1 MKRKLL
7 ALLPMVLLLAG
18 CSRIGDKTASV
29 SVAYGATA
37 VLALVLLITSGFVCK
52 KNKLFLFLFSAI
64 FVVNTGYYGLSVARD
79 LQWALMAN
87 RVAYFGSAFLP
98 MAMLLIL
105 LKTARVRWRWWLPVA
120 LTAVALGVFL
130 VAASPGI
137 SDIYYAQVSFRVVNG
152 VGTLEKVYGPWH
164 VLFLFYL
171 LVYFAAI
178 IAVTVWAV
186 VKKRLQTPARS
197 VVLVAAVM
205 INLAVWLLEQL
216 VEIDFEILSVSY
228 IISGFALLCLDRI
241 MTENERLKALL
252 VRQSAKPVAP
262 VLPAEPEQLER
273 FSEGKNQLTPTE
285 QTIYSLYVE
294 GKSTKEV
301 LSQLNI
307 KENTL
312 KFHNKNIYSKLG
324 VASRKQLLQLHRQ
337 LNGEG

>member
-7 ALLPMVLLLAG
+7 TLLPVLLLLTG
-18 CSRIGDKTASV
+18 CCRIGEKSASV
-29 SVAYGATA
+29 SIAYGATA

-64 FVVNTGYYGLSVARD
+64 FVVNTGYYGLSVSRD

-105 LKTARVRWRWWLPVA
+105 LKTAQVRWRWWLPVA
-120 LTAVALGVFL
+120 LTAVALGVFV

-137 SDIYYAQVSFRVVNG
+137 SDIYYAQVAFRVVNG

-164 VLFLFYL
+164 VLYLFYL
-171 LVYFAAI
+171 LAYFVALI
-178 IAVTVWAV
+178 VVTVWSV
-186 VKKRLQTPARS
+186 VKKRLQTPSRS
-197 VVLVAAVM
+197 MVLVAAVM

-216 VEIDFEILSVSY
+216 VDIDFEILAVSY

-241 MTENERLKALL
+241 LTENERLKAQL
-252 VRQSAKPVAP
+252 QQAAQQTPVP
-262 VLPAEPEQLER
+262 PPADPEQLEGFR
-273 FSEGKNQLTPTE
+273 AGREQLTPTE
-285 QTIYSLYVE
+285 RIIYQLYVE
-294 GKSTKEV
+294 DCSTKQV
-301 LSQLNI
+301 LEKLNI

-324 VASRKQLLQLHRQ
+324 VSSRKQLLQLHNQ
-337 LNGEG
+337 LPAEKD

>member
-7 ALLPMVLLLAG
+7 ALLPMLLLLTG
-18 CSRIGDKTASV
+18 CSRIGEKSASV
-29 SVAYGATA
+29 SIAYGATA
-37 VLALVLLITSGFVCK
+37 VLALALLITSGVVCK

-105 LKTARVRWRWWLPVA
+105 LKTARVKWRWWLPVA
-120 LTAVALGVFL
+120 LTVVALGVFV

-137 SDIYYAQVSFRVVNG
+137 SDIYYAQVDFRVVNG

-164 VLFLFYL
+164 VLYLFYL
-171 LVYFAAI
+171 LAYFMAL

-186 VKKRLQTPARS
+186 VKKRLQTPSRS

-216 VEIDFEILSVSY
+216 VDIDFEILSVSY

-241 MTENERLKALL
+241 FAENERLKEQLQQT
-252 VRQSAKPVAP
+252 VQHTQSGQPID
-262 VLPAEPEQLER
+262 PEQLEGFR
-273 FSEGKNQLTPTE
+273 AGRAQLTPAE
-285 QTIYSLYVE
+285 QNIYNLYVE
-294 GKSTKEV
+294 GCSTKEV
-301 LSQLNI
+301 LEKLNI

-324 VASRKQLLQLHRQ
+324 VSSRKQLLQLDKQ
-337 LNGEG
+337 LTEK